1 MSSLTILKKSTYF
14 LILLALFVQC
24 ESDSCNNEPPKAT
37 VESNS
42 AGRSNRVWVTFN
54 HQPSGRSFQLQD
66 ITEDNPKTT
75 GPLPK
80 GEYSIHATVSK
91 STGTQTIRLNATL
104 KDCIDYK
111 VFVNAISVSMYLNG
125 EAR

>member
-1 MSSLTILKKSTYF
+1 MSYLTTVRKYIFF
-14 LILLALFVQC
+14 LIVLALFIQC
-24 ESDSCNNEPPKAT
+24 EESCKGEPPKAKAET
-37 VESNS
+37 NTST
-42 AGRSNRVWVTFN
+42 NRVWITFN
-54 HQPSGRSFQLQD
+54 HQQSGQSFQLQD

-75 GPLPK
+75 GALPT

-111 VFVNAISVSMYLNG
+111 VFVNAISLSMYING
-125 EAR
+125 EER